1 MKEWYSGLLPYPWLL
16 PVQILIILVLG
27 WICVDFTR
35 QRGFSA
41 RPRPFF
47 GRGLLVFGYVY
58 LGDGA
63 ALRAAHDP
71 DPGGALVRAE
81 RFPIFFHWVLAT
93 FLIVF
98 GRWHRERLLSQ
109 RR

>member
-16 PVQILIILVLG
+16 PAQILIILVLG

-35 QRGFSA
+35 QRGLWT
-41 RPRPFF
+41 RTRPFF

-58 LGDGA
+58 LGA
-63 ALRAAHDP
+63 MVLRYVLRMV
-71 DPGGALVRAE
+71 LVPEARW
-81 RFPIFFHWVLAT
+81 FGQTIPIFFHWVLAT

-98 GRWHRERLLSQ
+98 GRWHRERLSQ